1 MESDGNITL
10 VGEVILFKPRVGK
23 VNFAQTTSGLCV
35 IIPFLFFLAWLGR
48 QLL

>member
-23 VNFAQTTSGLCV
+23 VNFAQTTSGLCA
-35 IIPFLFFLAWLGR
+35 IIPLKNKNPQIYRAN
-48 QLL
+48 